1 MRRTTIIFVTALA
14 ASAIVAERAVADR
27 QPITF
32 VTSERLKQICAQQG
46 GTFWDDGSGY
56 SCSKECGRKKRGRGW
71 CSVDCSS
78 ATKECVGRAPTRL
91 APGGDIQQVLND

>member
-1 MRRTTIIFVTALA
+1 MRSTTIIFVTTLA
-14 ASAIVAERAVADR
+14 AFAIVAERAVADR

-32 VTSERLKQICAQQG
+32 VTSERLKQICSQQG

-56 SCSKECGRKKRGRGW
+56 SCSKECGKKRRRGW

-78 ATKECVGRAPTRL
+78 VTMQCVGRAPTRL
-91 APGGDIQQVLND
+91 APGGDVQQVLND